1 MRIRK
6 VMKEKLFEKIQQF
19 AKEGLF
25 HIFGSRMISQVGS
38 LISSMVVIRFLEKTE
53 YGHYVSAN
61 NIYSY
66 PAIFVG
72 MGMASAI
79 MQFCS
84 ERVSENRKTAIY
96 RHALL
101 TGNRTNILVSLVT
114 AGLALWKYQT
124 GKPEV
129 AFYLLLLC
137 AFPFVSYADSYS
149 QTVLRVK
156 LENKVFSYA
165 NIAYSVALLLGNIV
179 LTNLFDVPGLIYS
192 RYLAVF
198 ISAAFCMTA
207 LRKGRFFAAMREN
220 KVRLN
225 RTEKNQINSY
235 AFVCAITNFA
245 SVVLT
250 LLDVTCLD
258 LVLDDPEVLADYHVA
273 AVIPAACI
281 FIPGSLMTFFY
292 PKLIKAISS
301 SKKEGLSCVLQIA
314 KVSAVVNGFVFLCLM
329 FFAPLIIWIIYGEK
343 YLNVV
348 PMFRILSW
356 NYLVHCASNITGNL
370 IAALKKVKINLV
382 IAVFSGLLNVCLNL
396 TLIPPM
402 GAIGAAVATVAV
414 SVTVAVLDFWYV
426 WHVFRKAE

>member
-1 MRIRK
+1 MIK
-6 VMKEKLFEKIQQF
+6 KLFEKIQQF

-25 HIFGSRMISQVGS
+25 HIFGSRVISQVGA
-38 LISSMVVIRFLEKTE
+38 LISSMVVVLFLEKAE

-84 ERVSENRKTAIY
+84 EKVSEDRKNAIY

-101 TGNRTNILVSLVT
+101 TGNGANILVALVT

-137 AFPFVSYADSYS
+137 ALPFVSYADSYS

-165 NIAYSVALLLGNIV
+165 NIAFSVALLLGNIV
-179 LTNLFDVPGLIYS
+179 LTKLFDVPGLIYS
-192 RYLAVF
+192 RYLSIF

-207 LRKGRFFAAMREN
+207 LRKDRFFAAMGENRE
-220 KVRLN
+220 RLD

-250 LLDVTCLD
+250 LLDITCLD
-258 LVLDDPEVLADYHVA
+258 LVLDDPTVLADYHVA
-273 AVIPAACI
+273 VAIPAACI
-281 FIPGSLMTFFY
+281 FVPSSLMTFFY
-292 PKLIKAISS
+292 PKLVNAISS
-301 SKKEGLSCVLQIA
+301 TKKEGLSCTLQIA
-314 KVSAVVNGFVFLCLM
+314 KVSAVVNGFVFLCLIV
-329 FFAPLIIWIIYGEK
+329 FAPLIIWIIYGEK

-348 PMFRILSW
+348 PMFRVLSV
-356 NYLVHCASNITGNL
+356 NYLIHCASNITGNM
-370 IAALKKVKINLV
+370 IAAMKKVKINLA

-396 TLIPPM
+396 TLIPIL
-402 GAIGAAVATVAV
+402 GAIGAAVATVTVSAV
-414 SVTVAVLDFWYV
+414 VAALDFLYLWRT
-426 WHVFRKAE
+426 FRKVEGC